1 MTAFQFILAA
11 LACYRL
17 TVLFSRDAG
26 PFKIFS
32 KLRTLKH
39 GIGPLFGCPFCVSIH
54 LGLAIV
60 ISFNLS
66 GVKDSF
72 VVSACVVLALSAIS
86 IALDRVFTSDHQA

>member
-1 MTAFQFILAA
+1 MTVFQFILAA

-26 PFKIFS
+26 PFKVFT

-60 ISFNLS
+60 IAFNLS

-72 VVSACVVLALSAIS
+72 VVSAAIVLALSAVS
-86 IALDRVFTSDHQA
+86 IILDRTWTSDHQA